1 MKFSVLG
8 DCSNK
13 PLGGVCSIQLSYWD
27 ICILRT
33 IQLRSIR
40 YPSIDCLHIVQCF
53 AVLVK
58 FARRPE
64 RQAGAFCLSAFYR
77 MQRKA
82 EAEEH
87 TPEPSAFL
95 QKLICFRVREC
106 GEHPNLV

>member
-1 MKFSVLG
+1 MLYPAELLG
-8 DCSNK
+8 HMHICR
-13 PLGGVCSIQLSYWD
+13 IQLHSLG
-27 ICILRT
+27 C
-33 IQLRSIR
+33 
-40 YPSIDCLHIVQCF
+40 PAANCLHIVQCF

-58 FARRPE
+58 FARRSE
-64 RQAGAFCLSAFYR
+64 RQTGAFCLSVFYR

-106 GEHPNLV
+106 GEHTNLV